1 MNVLF
6 VAIGSALGGVTRWLL
21 GDWVQRA
28 AGGAPPAVFPLGT
41 LVINATGSFVLGV
54 LAVALAREVPGAPP
68 SVTRLLLAVGFCGG
82 YTTFSTFSLDT
93 VALLESRGWSIAA
106 LNVFASVGLGLAGV
120 GVGLAVGRLVLGR
133 G

>member
-1 MNVLF
+1 LNVLF
-6 VAIGSALGGVTRWLL
+6 VAIGSAAGGVLRWLV

-28 AGGAPPAVFPLGT
+28 QGGAPPSVFPLGT
-41 LVINATGSFVLGV
+41 LVVNATGSFVLGV
-54 LAVALAREVPGAPP
+54 LAVVLAREAPGAP

-93 VALLESRGWSIAA
+93 VALMESRGWGLAA
-106 LNVFASVGLGLAGV
+106 LNVLGSVGLGLV
-120 GVGLAVGRLVLGR
+120 GIGLGMVVGRVVLGR